1 MYAAA
6 SIMQTMYWTG
16 GETLQQEM
24 HGGRMKENRRLTR
37 GIVTGF
43 AIMGVILG
51 GLIIYF
57 GNREVV
63 KGISQQYYDMAYL
76 IADSAMDEILSE
88 MTPEEVLQCAQTAQS
103 GTEEEKAA
111 LVQSDVY
118 QKVERSLLSLK
129 QNMRLADIY
138 VASYTAE
145 GLRSYEKDDAS
156 WKPLLYLFD
165 CSENAE
171 THFSFGER
179 SAMNPGNI
187 ELFAEV
193 VETKWPQDDYI
204 ISNGE
209 FGYNM
214 SALVPILTQDGEV
227 AAVVGVEVPMLRIQ
241 SAAQALVRSIVLITF
256 VVIVA
261 VIIVFALY
269 MLRRVV
275 RPVGVIS
282 REVRR
287 FGESGKRTEAGTK
300 SLSTIRTRDEI
311 QTLAEQIDKMEL
323 DMLSY
328 VDNIKKIT
336 AEKERIGTELALAAK
351 IQENVLPNTFPPFP
365 DRTEFDLYA
374 TMTPAKE
381 VGGDFYDFFLVD
393 EDHLCLVMADVSGK
407 GVPAAL
413 FMMASKTILANNA
426 MQGKTPA
433 EILEVTNEA
442 VCSRNQ
448 EEMFVTVWLGILE
461 ISTGRLVAANAGHEF
476 PAICPADG
484 DYELYKDR
492 HGFVLGGMS
501 EMKYKNYELTLTPG
515 TRLFV
520 YTDGVPEATNKEEE
534 LFGTGRMVEALNRD
548 KEAPLC
554 EVLKHVRGAVDE
566 FVKDAEQFD
575 DMTMLCLEYRGRKEN
590 SSDGNGT

>member
-1 MYAAA
+1 
-6 SIMQTMYWTG
+6 MQ
-16 GETLQQEM
+16 QDV
-24 HGGRMKENRRLTR
+24 HGGRMKEKRRLTR
-37 GIVTGF
+37 KIVTGF
-43 AIMGVILG
+43 VIMGVVLS

-57 GNREVV
+57 GNREVLQS
-63 KGISQQYYDMAYL
+63 ISQQYYDMAYL
-76 IADSAMDEILSE
+76 VADSAMDEILSE
-88 MTPEEVLQCAQTAQS
+88 ITPEELLTYAQIAQE
-103 GTEEEKAA
+103 GTEAQKEE
-111 LVQSDVY
+111 VTQSIVY
-118 QKVERSLLSLK
+118 QKVENGLISLK
-129 QNMRLADIY
+129 RNMRLADIY

-145 GLRSYEKDDAS
+145 GLRSYKEGDAS

-165 CSENAE
+165 CNENTE
-171 THFSFGER
+171 TYFAFGER

-193 VETKWPQDDYI
+193 VETKSPQDDYI

-209 FGYNM
+209 FGFNM
-214 SALVPILTQDGEV
+214 SALVPVLTKDGEV
-227 AAVVGVEVPMLRIQ
+227 AAVVGVEVPMLRIR
-241 SAAQALVRSIVLITF
+241 SAAQALVKSIVLITF
-256 VVIVA
+256 VVITA
-261 VIIVFALY
+261 VILVFVLY
-269 MLRRVV
+269 MMKRIIG
-275 RPVGVIS
+275 PVGVLS

-287 FGESGKRTEAGTK
+287 FGESGKRTEEGTK
-300 SLSTIRTRDEI
+300 SLSSIRTRDEI
-311 QTLAEQIDKMEL
+311 QTLAEQIDKMEQ

-365 DRTEFDLYA
+365 DRSEFDLYA
-374 TMTPAKE
+374 TMKPAKE

-393 EDHLCLVMADVSGK
+393 EDHLGIVMADVSGK

-433 EILEVTNEA
+433 EILEDTNAA

-461 ISTGRLVAANAGHEF
+461 ISTGKLVAANAGHEY
-476 PAICPADG
+476 PAICFAGG

-492 HGFVLGGMS
+492 HGFVIGGMDGI
-501 EMKYKNYELTLTPG
+501 KYKNYELTLTPG

-520 YTDGVPEATNKEEE
+520 YTDGIPEATNKDNE
-534 LFGTGRMVEALNRD
+534 LFGTERMVEALNRD
-548 KEAPLC
+548 KNAAPC
-554 EVLKHVRGAVDE
+554 EILKNVRSAVDG

-575 DMTMLCLEYRGRKEN
+575 DMTMLCLEYRGRKEDSN
-590 SSDGNGT
+590 DGNGTRNGN

>member
-1 MYAAA
+1 
-6 SIMQTMYWTG
+6 
-16 GETLQQEM
+16 
-24 HGGRMKENRRLTR
+24 MKENRRLTR

-193 VETKWPQDDYI
+193 VETKRPQDDYI

-241 SAAQALVRSIVLITF
+241 SAAQALVRSIILITF

-501 EMKYKNYELTLTPG
+501 GMKYKNYELTLTPG

-548 KEAPLC
+548 KEASLC